1 MVSNN
6 LNKSSSSLHHKD
18 GAHDSSGTCSGLH
31 STFNAL
37 DGVFLLKNFNELN
50 WFISCNWSSVGSD
63 WLENAYFYSFGSEW
77 VDFSQEPVGKSMSFL
92 VWDTSSAATLFGDFI
107 IGILLISACN
117 SYWWIGVILTAVIS
131 LFAQS
136 WFSVFVP
143 SFQSGLNTS
152 LLSSKICSSI
162 SNFWKS
168 RKSFHDNTSNLCGN
182 SITSDF
188 VLSLC
193 KIFEDW

>member
-50 WFISCNWSSVGSD
+50 WFPSCNWSSVGSD
-63 WLENAYFYSFGSEW
+63 WRENAYFFSFGKGG
-77 VDFSQEPVGKSMSFL
+77 FGQEPVGFKMSFL
-92 VWDTSSAATLFGDFI
+92 VWDSSSAASLFGDFI
-107 IGILLISACN
+107 IGILLIFACN
-117 SYWWIGVILTAVIS
+117 SYWWIGGILTAVIS
-131 LFAQS
+131 LLTLC
-136 WFSVFVP
+136 WCSVFVP

-152 LLSSKICSSI
+152 LLGCKVCSRI

-168 RKSFHDNTSNLCGN
+168 RKSCHDSFSNLCGN